1 MLAYLNN
8 IWSAFSQFLNVV
20 FLFGNPN
27 ESISGRCYGDNW
39 TIPMKII
46 NTIYF
51 WQNNHCRGAFNTDR
65 DWAIEYLEK
74 VKKVNG

>member
-1 MLAYLNN
+1 
-8 IWSAFSQFLNVV
+8 
-20 FLFGNPN
+20 
-27 ESISGRCYGDNW
+27 
-39 TIPMKII
+39 MKII